1 MIKVTCNG
9 KTIEVKRG
17 TNYYDISSFFD
28 VLNPLAVKTYDDI
41 LSLKEVPS
49 EDIKIEY
56 IDVKHFYGRAIYKGG
71 VKLIF
76 QVSLKRLFPNMNVS
90 FKHSV
95 PGGMLLEVC
104 GDKILETNDVLLLKK
119 EMQKIS
125 DQDEIIK
132 KITIRK
138 KEAIKFYKTNNELEK
153 STNVSR
159 ITDKAITLYHLEGIN
174 NFFYSE
180 MPYKTGVIKN
190 FEVVYLGQNRI
201 IILFPNGKTNGNTP
215 TYEHNQEIINTYLN
229 SKSWLES
236 MNLTYV
242 SNLNDLVG
250 SGEVKNIIKSSEL
263 KFGLNIYNVADEIIK
278 DKEIKYIMIAGPSSS
293 GKTTTT
299 KRLGEYLFSKGYDPV
314 VISSDDYFIDRD
326 KLKKNENGEY
336 DLECLAAVD
345 VKYLNNDLHK
355 LTRGELVTLPSYN
368 FINGEKEL
376 RNRPIKLKDNSII
389 LIEGIHS
396 LNDDLIPN
404 IGKSEKYKIY
414 LSPFIPLNIDRH
426 NYISSLDLRLLR
438 RMVRDNRSRGYE
450 VSETIHNW
458 RKVRDG
464 EEKNIFPYIK
474 GADAIINTALVYELG
489 VLKTYAEPLLLNV
502 EVDSMYYME
511 AKRLLNFLKPFF
523 AITSEYID
531 SSSILRE
538 FIGGGDD

>member
-1 MIKVTCNG
+1 
-9 KTIEVKRG
+9 
-17 TNYYDISSFFD
+17 
-28 VLNPLAVKTYDDI
+28 
-41 LSLKEVPS
+41 
-49 EDIKIEY
+49 
-56 IDVKHFYGRAIYKGG
+56 
-71 VKLIF
+71 
-76 QVSLKRLFPNMNVS
+76 
-90 FKHSV
+90 
-95 PGGMLLEVC
+95 
-104 GDKILETNDVLLLKK
+104 
-119 EMQKIS
+119 
-125 DQDEIIK
+125 
-132 KITIRK
+132 
-138 KEAIKFYKTNNELEK
+138 
-153 STNVSR
+153 
-159 ITDKAITLYHLEGIN
+159 
-174 NFFYSE
+174 
-180 MPYKTGVIKN
+180 
-190 FEVVYLGQNRI
+190 
-201 IILFPNGKTNGNTP
+201 
-215 TYEHNQEIINTYLN
+215 
-229 SKSWLES
+229 
-236 MNLTYV
+236 
-242 SNLNDLVG
+242 
-250 SGEVKNIIKSSEL
+250 
-263 KFGLNIYNVADEIIK
+263 
-278 DKEIKYIMIAGPSSS
+278 MIAGPSSS

-404 IGKSEKYKIY
+404 IEKNEKYKIY

-438 RMVRDNRSRGYE
+438 RMVRDNRSRGYG